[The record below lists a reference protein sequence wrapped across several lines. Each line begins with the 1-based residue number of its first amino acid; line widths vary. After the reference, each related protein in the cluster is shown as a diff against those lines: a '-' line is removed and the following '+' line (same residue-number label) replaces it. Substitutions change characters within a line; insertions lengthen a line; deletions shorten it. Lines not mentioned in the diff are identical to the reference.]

1 MVVIQMRSSAPP
13 QPAPPP
19 TSEPLQ
25 VLPPPIGRLHR
36 IEITALTMFT
46 LVCVLAACWLFLRL
60 APVVL
65 VIVTSLMMVGSL
77 SPTVE
82 WLEARGARRGLGIAL
97 VFTVLLAVVVLL
109 ITLTIPEVL
118 AQANALVEQ
127 EPVLRERLATLLG
140 RWRATA
146 SLAVSLRQINY
157 SAMFGDSAHLALAT
171 SIRVFELVAYGVGAV
186 FLALYVMLDRDRLR
200 GALFALVPRQHHIPL
215 SRVILNLE
223 RIVGGYIRGQ
233 VITCVLMS
241 VFMFVLLSIFH
252 VKSALAIAVLSGL
265 ADVLPYIGGVLILVP
280 ALLATIAMGPVVL
293 TTVGVSILVYQELEN
308 RLLIPLVYG
317 RSLRLPSSVVLVALL
332 AGGTLMGIVGA
343 LLALPVAAAILMLVE
358 ELRVDLPGTSE
369 TVEFGQ
375 KRERDDQTAQEY
387 AERTEGLPIVEA
399 AAIAVE
405 ISDERKRLEEGEA
418 AEAAA
423 TAAIDTV
430 PDATSTEP
438 PPSAPSDAP

>member
-1 MVVIQMRSSAPP
+1 
-13 QPAPPP
+13 
-19 TSEPLQ
+19 
-25 VLPPPIGRLHR
+25 
-36 IEITALTMFT
+36 MFT
-46 LVCVLAACWLFLRL
+46 LVFVAAACWLVLRL
-60 APVVL
+60 TPVVL
-65 VIVTSLMMVGSL
+65 MIVTSLMMVGSL

-82 WLEARGARRGLGIAL
+82 WLQARGVRRGLGIAL
-97 VFTVLLAVVVLL
+97 VFTILLAIVVLL
-109 ITLTIPEVL
+109 ITFTIPEVL

-127 EPVLRERLATLLG
+127 EPVLRERLATLLS

-157 SAMFGDSAHLALAT
+157 AAMFGDSAQLALST

-200 GALFALVPRQHHIPL
+200 GALFALVPRQQHIPL
-215 SRVILNLE
+215 SRVMLNLE

-233 VITCVLMS
+233 AITCVLMA
-241 VFMFVLLSIFH
+241 VFIFALLSIFG
-252 VKSALAIAVLSGL
+252 VKNALAIAVLSGV

-280 ALLATIAMGPVVL
+280 ALLATSAMGPVVL
-293 TTVGVSILVYQELEN
+293 TTVGVSILAYQEVEN

-317 RSLRLPSSVVLVALL
+317 RALRLPSSVVLVALL

-358 ELRVDLPGTSE
+358 ELRVDLPGTTE
-369 TVEFGQ
+369 TVELGQ

-387 AERTEGLPIVEA
+387 AERTEGLPVVEA

-405 ISDERKRLEEGEA
+405 ITDGRKRAEEGEA

-423 TAAIDTV
+423 SAAVAT
-430 PDATSTEP
+430 DADVTP
-438 PPSAPSDAP
+438 PRASKNARPRAWDGTDCAGAGNTLGRATRSSLGAELSSP

>member
-1 MVVIQMRSSAPP
+1 M
-13 QPAPPP
+13 APPP
-19 TSEPLQ
+19 L
-25 VLPPPIGRLHR
+25 GRLHR
-36 IEITALTMFT
+36 IEITARTMFT
-46 LVCVLAACWLFLRL
+46 LVCVAAACWLVLRL
-60 APVVL
+60 TPVVL
-65 VIVTSLMMVGSL
+65 MIVTSLMMVGSL

-82 WLEARGARRGLGIAL
+82 WLQARGVRRGLGIAL
-97 VFTVLLAVVVLL
+97 VFTILLAIVVLL
-109 ITLTIPEVL
+109 ITFTIPEVL

-127 EPVLRERLATLLG
+127 EPVLRERLATLLS

-157 SAMFGDSAHLALAT
+157 AAMFGDSAQLALST

-200 GALFALVPRQHHIPL
+200 GALFALVPRQQHIPL
-215 SRVILNLE
+215 SRVMLNLE

-233 VITCVLMS
+233 AITCVLMAA
-241 VFMFVLLSIFH
+241 FIFALLSIFG
-252 VKSALAIAVLSGL
+252 VKNALAIAVLSGV

-280 ALLATIAMGPVVL
+280 ALLATISMGPVVL
-293 TTVGVSILVYQELEN
+293 TTVGVSILAYQEVEN

-317 RSLRLPSSVVLVALL
+317 RALRLPSSVVLVALL

-358 ELRVDLPGTSE
+358 ELRVDLPGTTE
-369 TVEFGQ
+369 TVELGQ

-387 AERTEGLPIVEA
+387 AERTEGLPVVEA

-405 ISDERKRLEEGEA
+405 IADGRKRAEEGEE

-423 TAAIDTV
+423 AAAAAVATDADVTPLDTPPTAGASTV
-430 PDATSTEP
+430 GP
-438 PPSAPSDAP
+438 

>member
-1 MVVIQMRSSAPP
+1 M
-13 QPAPPP
+13 APPP
-19 TSEPLQ
+19 L
-25 VLPPPIGRLHR
+25 GRLHR
-36 IEITALTMFT
+36 IEITARTMFT
-46 LVCVLAACWLFLRL
+46 LVCVAAACWLVLRL
-60 APVVL
+60 TPVVL
-65 VIVTSLMMVGSL
+65 MIVTSLMMVGSL

-82 WLEARGARRGLGIAL
+82 WLQARGVRRGLGIAL
-97 VFTVLLAVVVLL
+97 VFTILLAIVVLL
-109 ITLTIPEVL
+109 ITFTIPEVL

-127 EPVLRERLATLLG
+127 EPVLRERLATLLS

-157 SAMFGDSAHLALAT
+157 AAMFGDSAQLALST

-200 GALFALVPRQHHIPL
+200 GALFALVPRQQHIPL
-215 SRVILNLE
+215 SRVMLNLE

-233 VITCVLMS
+233 AITCVLMAA
-241 VFMFVLLSIFH
+241 FIFALLSIFG
-252 VKSALAIAVLSGL
+252 VKNALAIAVLSGV

-280 ALLATIAMGPVVL
+280 ALLATSAMGPVVL
-293 TTVGVSILVYQELEN
+293 TTVGVSILAYQEVEN

-317 RSLRLPSSVVLVALL
+317 RALRLPSSVVLVALL

-358 ELRVDLPGTSE
+358 ELRVDLPGTTE
-369 TVEFGQ
+369 TVELGQ

-387 AERTEGLPIVEA
+387 AERTEGLPVVEA

-405 ISDERKRLEEGEA
+405 ITDGRKRAEEGEA
-418 AEAAA
+418 AEA
-423 TAAIDTV
+423 
-430 PDATSTEP
+430 
-438 PPSAPSDAP
+438 SAPVATDP